1 MWFLFKNSCIFI
13 HSQIIFNFNSFKFI
27 KWISYNIFQNL
38 LFFSFMDPKA
48 TYLIIQILLSRVD
61 IIPVLNIILIISKKY
76 TLVKYMI
83 VEIYIFLK
91 HWTFY
96 ETIKLCVWL
105 IKSVNL
111 IYDRSRNV
119 NIRVKNRLS
128 CL

>member
-1 MWFLFKNSCIFI
+1 MHK
-13 HSQIIFNFNSFKFI
+13 IILN
-27 KWISYNIFQNL
+27 
-38 LFFSFMDPKA
+38 
-48 TYLIIQILLSRVD
+48 ILL
-61 IIPVLNIILIISKKY
+61 ISKKY

-96 ETIKLCVWL
+96 ETIKLCVRL
-105 IKSVNL
+105 IKSLNL

-119 NIRVKNRLS
+119 NIRVKNKLS